1 MKRTVQ
7 MKKAGVPDRRSGA
20 TPTTPRRD
28 WRKGEVVNHFN
39 SLSVASAVFATHGA
53 EACAQFLGSKS
64 KFQELSPRIQAR
76 ISFWQRAARRME
88 EMG

>member
-7 MKKAGVPDRRSGA
+7 MKKAGVPNPRDGRP
-20 TPTTPRRD
+20 TTTPRRD

-39 SLSVASAVFATHGA
+39 SLSAASAVFATQGA

-64 KFQELSPRIQAR
+64 KFQVLSPKIQAR
-76 ISFWQRAARRME
+76 IKFWERTARRME